1 MLGTC
6 PVTLDWVWV
15 DGQQLQSQELM
26 GCVHFIL
33 AGEPGRDFLG
43 QWPRPG
49 PHSFSD
55 LSLTLWCMSFL
66 QLPFSQEEGAEAEW
80 QGWEA
85 KGVPWARF
93 FPSPRGDTQ

>member
-1 MLGTC
+1 
-6 PVTLDWVWV
+6 
-15 DGQQLQSQELM
+15 M

-55 LSLTLWCMSFL
+55 LSLLFGAC
-66 QLPFSQEEGAEAEW
+66 PFCSCLSARRREQRLSGKDGKPKGYLGPDSSLVQEGTPSDP
-80 QGWEA
+80 
-85 KGVPWARF
+85 KWA
-93 FPSPRGDTQ
+93 D